1 MTKSRR
7 PAQAANQISKMLNQV
22 LGPDRFPVDVES
34 VALEYSKQTC
44 ADPIAAV
51 IGEDFDDC
59 EGMLKASKDNS
70 RWMIVY
76 STSVNEGR
84 RRFTLAHEF
93 GHYIL
98 HREQQAL
105 FECGGANGAGGI
117 DPAIEKEADVFA
129 ATLLMP
135 LDDFRDQVSGEQPSF
150 ELFSHLAERYGVSL
164 TAAALRWIEIAPKRA
179 VLVASREGMMLW
191 ASSNDAAYKSGAVF
205 ATRKNK
211 IELPSSALAVREEL
225 PIYGDSQTIP
235 ANHWFVKEHPEV
247 NLTEMM
253 VAAEQYDYILTLL
266 LLPDV
271 DAGYDASIE
280 DELVEDSYDHFI
292 RNGQLPY

>member
-1 MTKSRR
+1 MTKSKR

-22 LGPDRFPVDVES
+22 LGTDRFPVDVES

-44 ADPIAAV
+44 FDPIAAV
-51 IGEDFDDC
+51 IGEDFDDF
-59 EGMLKASKDNS
+59 EGMLKASKDGT

-105 FECGGANGAGGI
+105 FECGGTNSPDGV

-205 ATRKNK
+205 ATRKSTF
-211 IELPSSALAVREEL
+211 ELPSSALAVREEI
-225 PIYGDSQTIP
+225 PVYGDSQTVP
-235 ANHWFVKEHPEV
+235 ASHWFAKEHPDV
-247 NLTEMM
+247 IMTEMM

-271 DAGYDASIE
+271 DSGYDANIE
-280 DELVEDSYDHFI
+280 DELLEDSYDHFI